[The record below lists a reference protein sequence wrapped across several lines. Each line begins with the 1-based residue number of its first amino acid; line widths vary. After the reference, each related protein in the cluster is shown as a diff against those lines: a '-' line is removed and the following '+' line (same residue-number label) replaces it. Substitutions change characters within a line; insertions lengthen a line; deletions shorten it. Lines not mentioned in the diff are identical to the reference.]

1 MITSPDHPLAEK
13 DTVTIDEIRDYP
25 LINLT
30 DNYDMTTSVEK
41 ALKNCDPN
49 LQDFKVC
56 TVDDILNLV
65 SRGRRVSIISPI
77 ASYKACEMG
86 LVVARN
92 VEGLKDERN
101 IYFVTT
107 DVVMRSR
114 RYRDFADFIVKN
126 AKMLFESFDGC
137 VWFLVSVFNIL
148 EFSKFLAYI
157 KLLFRKL

>member
-1 MITSPDHPLAEK
+1 LITSPDHPLAEK

-41 ALKNCDPN
+41 ALKNYDPD
-49 LQDFKVC
+49 LKDFKVC

-77 ASYKACEMG
+77 ASYKACEIS

-157 KLLFRKL
+157 KLFRKL